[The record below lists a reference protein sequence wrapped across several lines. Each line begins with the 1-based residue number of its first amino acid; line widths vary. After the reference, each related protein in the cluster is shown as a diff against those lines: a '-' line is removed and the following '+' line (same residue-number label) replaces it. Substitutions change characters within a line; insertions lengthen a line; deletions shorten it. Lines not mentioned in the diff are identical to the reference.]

1 MSPTEAAVID
11 TTPAVAGAGEPPSKK
26 LKGPTGFEDH
36 SLNIS
41 HAVMKCDEGKYFS
54 ELADAPVCTLQGIG
68 PKATQIIDVLK
79 IHTVSDLAN
88 WKCKFNLFSNVV
100 VVVFNTTNENF

>member
-1 MSPTEAAVID
+1 MTTEAVID
-11 TTPAVAGAGEPPSKK
+11 APAVAGEPPSKK

-41 HAVMKCDEGKYFS
+41 HAVMKDDEGKYFS
-54 ELADAPVCTLQGIG
+54 ELADSPVSTLQGIG
-68 PKATQIIDVLK
+68 PKAIQIMDVLK

-88 WKCKFNLFSNVV
+88 MKCKFIPMLFS
-100 VVVFNTTNENF
+100 TNENF